1 MQVQGKVW
9 GNSYPLFNKNNVEIC
24 AISIKKG
31 GYCSKHLHQA
41 KYNKFIVNKGK
52 LKISTWKEYA
62 NETLEDVTILREGME
77 HTVNPGEFHM
87 FEALEDTEALEI
99 YWVELKDNDIQRLN
113 HGGIKKD

>member
-9 GNSYPLFNKNNVEIC
+9 GASYPLFSKNNVEMA

-52 LKISTWKEYA
+52 LKVTIWKDYGKEILA
-62 NETLEDVTILREGME
+62 DVTVLLSGME
-77 HTVNPGEFHM
+77 HTVAPGEYHM

-99 YWVELKDNDIQRLN
+99 YWVELDSNDIRRVD
-113 HGGIKKD
+113 HGGVR